1 MLNKFTVSITE
12 FQLNQSIIYRNSLER
27 ALHPQTKSESTYM
40 GYKLRMIVERI
51 KFLILI
57 VSEF

>member
-1 MLNKFTVSITE
+1 MLNKFTVLITE

-27 ALHPQTKSESTYM
+27 ALNPQTKSESTYM
-40 GYKLRMIVERI
+40 RYKLRMIVKRI
-51 KFLILI
+51 KFLRLI